1 MSTNKTPMDLI
12 RQFAPEFA
20 QNQMDE
26 KALLFEH
33 PNYQAVP
40 AKYKLLMGISTAAA
54 LGSEMCTEMWTRQ
67 AKEKGVTNQ
76 EITEA
81 VMVARFM
88 KQATV
93 NDTAAKMFAGL
104 SDAVQPPRV

>member
-1 MSTNKTPMDLI
+1 MKTPMQLLI
-12 RQFAPEFA
+12 EFAPEFA

-40 AKYKLLMGISTAAA
+40 TKYKMLIGIAAA
-54 LGSEMCTEMWTRQ
+54 AISGSDTCTQMWVKM
-67 AKEKGVTNQ
+67 AKDKGVTNE
-76 EITEA
+76 EIIEA
-81 VMVARFM
+81 IMVARYM

-93 NDTAAKMFAGL
+93 NDTASNALRLL
-104 SDAVQPPRV
+104 STDQ